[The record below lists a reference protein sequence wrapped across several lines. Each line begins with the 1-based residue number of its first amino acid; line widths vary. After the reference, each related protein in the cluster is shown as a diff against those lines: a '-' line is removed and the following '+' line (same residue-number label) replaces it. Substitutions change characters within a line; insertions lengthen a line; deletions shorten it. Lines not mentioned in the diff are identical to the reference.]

1 MYLLAFPK
9 KAHIEDLFVRTEFDD
24 DLENATLQVDL
35 YSQVQHAVELSLHL
49 VDADD
54 NQAAPISIIEL
65 APSAERLTSVL
76 NVSLPNLW
84 TAECPNLYKLT
95 ITLSAGEEIIQRI
108 EQAVGF
114 RKVAI
119 KDGLL
124 HVNDVPIMI
133 RGVNRHDHHPRFGRA
148 VPLDFIRHDL
158 VQMKR
163 SNINAIRTSHYPN
176 DPRLVQIANEIGL
189 YVVDEADLECHGKV
203 QSYWVALLE

>member
-9 KAHIEDLFVRTEFDD
+9 KAHIEDIFVRTEFDD
-24 DLENATLQVDL
+24 ALENATLQVDL
-35 YSQVQHAVELSLHL
+35 FSQVEHAMELSLHL

-54 NQAAPISIIEL
+54 NEAAPINIIEL

-76 NVSLPNLW
+76 NVSLPNMW
-84 TAECPNLYKLT
+84 TAECPNLYKLS
-95 ITLSAGEEIIQRI
+95 ITLSAGNKVFQQI

-114 RKVAI
+114 RKVTI

-124 HVNDVPIMI
+124 RVNDVPIII

-148 VPLDFIRHDL
+148 VPLEFIRHDL
-158 VQMKR
+158 IQMKR
-163 SNINAIRTSHYPN
+163 FNINAIRTSHYPN

-189 YVVDEADLECHGKV
+189 YVVDEADLECHGN
-203 QSYWVALLE
+203 LTP